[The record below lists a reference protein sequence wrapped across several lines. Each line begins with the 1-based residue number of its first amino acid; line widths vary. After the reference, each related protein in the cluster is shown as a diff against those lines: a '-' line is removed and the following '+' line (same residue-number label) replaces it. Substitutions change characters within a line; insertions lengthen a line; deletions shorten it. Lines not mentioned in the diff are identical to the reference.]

1 MSTAL
6 KYSAQNF
13 ALSMQQAPAVART
26 MWPTG
31 SDASRTF
38 QISALNTELN
48 NASSELSTI
57 LDRGLKTLMQ
67 DVPTFVSYAQT
78 GAYCGN
84 STIDIAAKTDD
95 LDLALRTYITSE
107 SMKQNGWYAVPLRI
121 STQQEY
127 QALVD
132 AAPTALGWRAGPDVV
147 DKIYWSPASGR
158 QYSLEHN
165 GDNTIAPS
173 DLRTSIESQ
182 GWADMIT
189 LFDGSFN
196 CTAAGKAGSEDL
208 IAVGFYGELDTACI
222 SRLPIYVPCGANCP
236 AKLADGSCPFGFKE
250 DCGSWESLPGLPP
263 DRQQPGFVN
272 PPA

>member
-1 MSTAL
+1 
-6 KYSAQNF
+6 
-13 ALSMQQAPAVART
+13 MQQAPAVART
-26 MWPTG
+26 MWPSG
-31 SDASRTF
+31 SDSSRMF
-38 QISALNTELN
+38 QISELN
-48 NASSELSTI
+48 SQLDNATSSLSEI
-57 LDRGLKTLMQ
+57 LDRGLKVLME

-84 STIDIAAKTDD
+84 ETIDIAEKTDD

-107 SMKQNGWYAVPLRI
+107 SMKQNGWYAVPLKI

-132 AAPTALGWRAGPDVV
+132 AAPTAMGWREGPDVV
-147 DKIYWSPASGR
+147 GKIYWSPASGR

-165 GDNTIAPS
+165 GGDTIAPS

-182 GWADMIT
+182 GWADMVT
-189 LFDGSFN
+189 LFDGSYT
-196 CTAAGKAGSEDL
+196 CTARGNAASADL
-208 IAVGFYGELDTACI
+208 INVNFDGSLNTDCI

-236 AKLADGSCPFGFKE
+236 EKLPDGTCPFGFKE
-250 DCGSWESLPGLPP
+250 DCGSMWSMPGLPP

-272 PPA
+272 PPP